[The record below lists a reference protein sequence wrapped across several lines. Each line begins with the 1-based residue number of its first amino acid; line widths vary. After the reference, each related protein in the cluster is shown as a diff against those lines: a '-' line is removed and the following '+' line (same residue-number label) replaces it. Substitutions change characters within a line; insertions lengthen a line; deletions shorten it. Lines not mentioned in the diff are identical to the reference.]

1 MVITCLGFDELFRNN
16 YNRLEIIMQHFC
28 WSPIPLLS
36 LLPVQIM
43 YTYTYKDGE
52 VVLQRP

>member
-1 MVITCLGFDELFRNN
+1 MVITCLGFDELLRNN

-28 WSPIPLLS
+28 WSPLLLLS
-36 LLPVQIM
+36 LLLVQIM
-43 YTYTYKDGE
+43 YNTYRDGE